1 MSIFFFFFKFVR
13 KCFDKICPQFFFF
26 CFCFSFSNYS
36 QAADAFFNILLL
48 LEMKCHRIIY
58 VINCCVLQGFLAKR
72 KALMTHVKTTTIFLR
87 VFKIANQLLTRHSPF
102 VTMCG
107 VVEYI
112 AKHSLFSF
120 QGCLS
125 KLSRIMAAK
134 SLFFWKEVLST
145 K

>member
-26 CFCFSFSNYS
+26 FCFSFNNYS

-48 LEMKCHRIIY
+48 LEMKCLRIIY

-134 SLFFWKEVLST
+134 SLFF
-145 K
+145 

>member
-1 MSIFFFFFKFVR
+1 MSIFFFFFNLWGNVSIR
-13 KCFDKICPQFFFF
+13 DASSFFFL
-26 CFCFSFSNYS
+26 STIILKLLMH
-36 QAADAFFNILLL
+36 FFNILLL
-48 LEMKCHRIIY
+48 LELKCLRIVY
-58 VINCCVLQGFLAKR
+58 VINCCVLKGFLAKR

-87 VFKIANQLLTRHSPF
+87 VFKIANQLLTHHSPF

-134 SLFFWKEVLST
+134 SSFFWKEVLST